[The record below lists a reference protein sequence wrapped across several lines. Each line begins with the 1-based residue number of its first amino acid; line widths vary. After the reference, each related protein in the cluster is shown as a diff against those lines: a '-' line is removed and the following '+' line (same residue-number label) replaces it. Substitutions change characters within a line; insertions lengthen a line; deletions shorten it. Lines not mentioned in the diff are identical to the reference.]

1 MDQAILETDRRRKIQ
16 KEYNKTYHITPQTV
30 KKSIRNILASIY
42 EADYFTVPSVS
53 DTREDYVPVKEIPL
67 LIQKL
72 RKEMKEAAERLEFE
86 HAAELRDR
94 IQHLEETELK
104 MS

>member
-1 MDQAILETDRRRKIQ
+1 M
-16 KEYNKTYHITPQTV
+16 
-30 KKSIRNILASIY
+30 
-42 EADYFTVPSVS
+42 
-53 DTREDYVPVKEIPL
+53 
-67 LIQKL
+67 

-86 HAAELRDR
+86 RAAELRDR